1 MKSNHTKEPFC
12 DISENSF
19 KCNESIIM
27 QKDKQEKVKKNIS
40 FVFSESML
48 DEFDPEQSMRWVD
61 TADEL
66 GLT

>member
-12 DISENSF
+12 DISENAF

-48 DEFDPEQSMRWVD
+48 DEFDPEQPKAVGGYCR
-61 TADEL
+61 
-66 GLT
+66 